1 MKTAAVTGAPLSTGT
16 RYLNPRRPGEPGE
29 RIVTGTCPH
38 DCGGRCIVNAHVRD
52 GRIVRIST
60 QPGPWKPHDPPLHA
74 CVRGFATLDRTY
86 APDRLKYPL
95 RRTGPRGSGEFKRIS
110 WEEALDE
117 VAGQMLRVRD
127 THGPE
132 AILDCSSA
140 GSTSILHNR
149 NVLQRLLFMFGGCT
163 DLWGNMSREAEVFA
177 FRHTFG
183 EYDGTSE
190 AAGRGRADYAN
201 SKLMILWGWTPGDN
215 TFGTG
220 TLEYLKWARKNGVR
234 MVCVDPRV
242 THTSA
247 VVADEHIFIRPSTDT
262 AMLVALAHVIV
273 RDDLHDRRFLDR
285 HVLGFDEDHLPPDA
299 PANSSYRSYL
309 MGLADGVPK
318 TPEWAEE
325 ITGVPADRIV
335 SLAREFATN
344 RPAALHCGFA
354 PGRTAFGEQF
364 HRAAFALAALTGNIG
379 IPGGNTGRSLGCA
392 ASVLPGFPKGTNP
405 ISSSVHVS
413 FFADLLS
420 RGRAGGYPA
429 DIRLVYS
436 AFGHLLNQA
445 PNSGKAARAL
455 ADERNVEFIVV
466 HEHFMTPMARF
477 ADILLPAAMLWE
489 RNDVNTP
496 WGNLDRYAIFMK
508 QAIEPVHE
516 CRTDLDIC
524 SDLAERLGIS
534 GYNDRP
540 SDVDWLRELCKG
552 TAIDDF
558 EAFQENGLARF
569 PFDAGTVAFAQ
580 EIGDPDNHPFRT
592 PSGKIE
598 LYSATLARKPDVY
611 GLGRIPA
618 VPTYVA
624 EEPLDSRYPLRL
636 VSPTSRARTHSQYP
650 NLPRLAR
657 IDPQTA
663 WIHPQDAAPRGI
675 RDGQPVRVF
684 NDYGECVLPAEVT
697 DRIAPGIVCMKAGA
711 WYAPD
716 ETGVD
721 RGGCP
726 NTLTVDRPSP
736 AGAQTHNTCSVEVS
750 KWRPASPPPRDQT

>member
-1 MKTAAVTGAPLSTGT
+1 MAEAGT
-16 RYLNPRRPGEPGE
+16 TYLNPRRPEEPGE
-29 RIVTGTCPH
+29 RIVTSACPH
-38 DCGGRCIVNAHVRD
+38 DCGGGCIVNAHVRD

-60 QPGPWKPHDPPLHA
+60 QPGPWKPFDPPLHA

-86 APDRLKYPL
+86 APDRLRYPL
-95 RRTGPRGSGEFKRIS
+95 RRTGPRGSGEFERIT
-110 WEEALDE
+110 WDEALGE
-117 VAGQMLRVRD
+117 VAGHMRRVRD
-127 THGPE
+127 TYGPE
-132 AILDCSSA
+132 AILDCSRA
-140 GSTSILHNR
+140 GSIATLHTQS
-149 NVLQRLLFMFGGCT
+149 VLQRLLHMFGGCT
-163 DLWGNMSREAEVFA
+163 DLWGNMSREADAFA

-183 EYDGTSE
+183 EFHGTSE
-190 AAGRGRADYAN
+190 TAGRGRADYPN

-220 TLEYLKWARKNGVR
+220 TLQYLKWARKNGVK

-262 AMLVALAHVIV
+262 AMLVAMAHVIV
-273 RDDLHDRRFLDR
+273 RDGLHDRQFLDR
-285 HVLGFDEDHLPPDA
+285 YVVGFDEDHLPPDA

-325 ITGVPADRIV
+325 ITGVPAERIE

-344 RPAALHCGFA
+344 RPAALHCGYA

-379 IPGGNTGRSLGCA
+379 VPGGNTGCSRGSVE
-392 ASVLPGFPKGTNP
+392 SVLPRFPKGVNP
-405 ISSSVHVS
+405 AESSVHVS

-420 RGRAGGYPA
+420 RGSAGGYPA
-429 DIRLVYS
+429 DIKLIYS

-455 ADERNVEFIVV
+455 KDEQNVEFIVV
-466 HEHFMTPMARF
+466 QECFMTPMARF
-477 ADILLPAAMLWE
+477 ADILLPAAMMWE
-489 RNDVNTP
+489 RNDIRTP
-496 WGNLDRYAIFMK
+496 WGDLDKYAIFMNR
-508 QAIEPVHE
+508 AIEPMYE

-524 SDLAERLGIS
+524 TALAERLGIS
-534 GYNDRP
+534 GYNDKP
-540 SDVDWLRELCKG
+540 SDVDWLRELCDG
-552 TAIDDF
+552 TLIDDF
-558 EAFQENGLARF
+558 DAFRENGLARF
-569 PFDAGTVAFAQ
+569 PFDPGKVAFEK
-580 EIGDPDNHPFRT
+580 EIADPDNHPFRT

-598 LYSATLARKPDVY
+598 IYSTAIASNPDVH
-611 GLGRIPA
+611 GFGEVPTI
-618 VPTYVA
+618 PTYVA
-624 EEPLDSRYPLRL
+624 GAQPDSRYPLRI
-636 VSPTSRARTHSQYP
+636 VSPTSKARTHSQHP

-657 IDPQTA
+657 IDPQTV
-663 WIHPQDAAPRGI
+663 WIHPDDAAARGVE
-675 RDGQPVRVF
+675 DGQPARVF
-684 NDYGECVLPAEVT
+684 NEYGECVLPAEVT
-697 DRIAPGIVCMKAGA
+697 ERIAPGVVCMKAGA

-716 ETGVD
+716 DAGTD

-736 AGAQTHNTCSVEVS
+736 AGSQTHNTCFVEVEAAD
-750 KWRPASPPPRDQT
+750 PAANGPA